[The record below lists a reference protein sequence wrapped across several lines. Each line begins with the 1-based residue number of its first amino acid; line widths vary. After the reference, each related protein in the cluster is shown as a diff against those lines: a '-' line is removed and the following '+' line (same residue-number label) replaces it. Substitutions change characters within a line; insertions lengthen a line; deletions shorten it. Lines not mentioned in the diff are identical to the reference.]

1 MITFF
6 YIHGPYRHS
15 FGRVTAKV
23 YPNLANC
30 RVKARI
36 DQSHSVDLLHGEQWV
51 NPRTRLKQLL
61 LASLV
66 IWLGVG
72 SLIGYITF
80 DKFIPLIWAG
90 LIGGI
95 FIAGLTSM
103 LALNQSQMEVAE
115 SNRSHSR
122 TKRQVQEQQLKLDR
136 LEYDGKKASELRR
149 IVLNS
154 TQEKDHS
161 LRNMAAAL
169 DHAMDEII
177 ELTDDQGADT
187 LAVIRTRAEGMKRY
201 AADLQALA
209 QLQLRSEL
217 PNYQE
222 LDFLG
227 ELNLLVDGWVPL
239 GKIRKVKLKLDNP
252 EDQMPVVSDPNWL
265 NNLLSRIVQSLIRMN
280 EDSTLNISLIGYLD
294 AALGDSLRINFTID
308 GRQFKPDQLKHIM
321 TEYISIIEHGQE
333 VGPGLTYVV
342 TRRLAQMLNG
352 YVEVTNTGNGVNVLV
367 VLPRNP
373 HPPEKEDFR

>member
-1 MITFF
+1 M
-6 YIHGPYRHS
+6 
-15 FGRVTAKV
+15 
-23 YPNLANC
+23 
-30 RVKARI
+30 
-36 DQSHSVDLLHGEQWV
+36 

-66 IWLGVG
+66 FWLGVG
-72 SLIGYITF
+72 SIIGYMTF
-80 DKFIPLIWAG
+80 DKFIPLIWAA
-90 LIGGI
+90 LIAGI
-95 FIAGLTSM
+95 FIAGLISM

-136 LEYDGKKASELRR
+136 LEYDSKKASELRR

-169 DHAMDEII
+169 DHAMDEIV
-177 ELTDDQGADT
+177 ELTSDQGADT

-227 ELNLLVDGWVPL
+227 ELNLLVDDWIPL

-265 NNLLSRIVQSLIRMN
+265 KNLLSRIVQSLIRMN

-294 AALGDSLRINFTID
+294 AALGDSLRINFTIA
-308 GRQFKPDQLKHIM
+308 GRQFKPDQLKHVM

-352 YVEVTNTGNGVNVLV
+352 YVEVTNTGTGVNVLV

-373 HPPEKEDFR
+373 HPQVKEDFR

>member
-1 MITFF
+1 M
-6 YIHGPYRHS
+6 
-15 FGRVTAKV
+15 
-23 YPNLANC
+23 
-30 RVKARI
+30 
-36 DQSHSVDLLHGEQWV
+36 

-61 LASLV
+61 LVSLV
-66 IWLGVG
+66 LWLVVG
-72 SLIGYITF
+72 SLVGYLTF
-80 DKFIPLIWAG
+80 DKLMPLIWAA
-90 LIGGI
+90 LVAGI
-95 FIAGLTSM
+95 FMAGLTSL

-115 SNRSHSR
+115 SNKSHSR

-169 DHAMDEII
+169 DHAMDEIVN
-177 ELTDDQGADT
+177 LTREEGDDT
-187 LAVIRTRAEGMKRY
+187 MLVIRTRAEGMKRY

-222 LDFLG
+222 LDFLS
-227 ELNLLVDGWVPL
+227 ELNQLMDGWGQL

-252 EDQMPVVSDPNWL
+252 EDQMPIVSDPNWL
-265 NNLLSRIVQSLIRMN
+265 KNLLSRIVQSLIRMN
-280 EDSTLNISLIGYLD
+280 ENSTLNIRLIGYLD
-294 AALGDSLRINFTID
+294 AALGDSLRISFTID

-352 YVEVTNTGNGVNVLV
+352 YVEVNNTGNGVDVLV

-373 HPPEKEDFR
+373 QPQEKDVYR

>member
-1 MITFF
+1 M
-6 YIHGPYRHS
+6 
-15 FGRVTAKV
+15 
-23 YPNLANC
+23 
-30 RVKARI
+30 
-36 DQSHSVDLLHGEQWV
+36 

-72 SLIGYITF
+72 SLVGYITF

-177 ELTDDQGADT
+177 ELTDHQGADT

-227 ELNLLVDGWVPL
+227 ELNLLVDDWISL
-239 GKIRKVKLKLDNP
+239 GKIRGVKLKLDNP
-252 EDQMPVVSDPNWL
+252 EDQMPVMSDPNWL
-265 NNLLSRIVQSLIRMN
+265 KNLLSRIVQSLIRMN

-373 HPPEKEDFR
+373 QPQEKEDFR

>member
-1 MITFF
+1 
-6 YIHGPYRHS
+6 
-15 FGRVTAKV
+15 
-23 YPNLANC
+23 
-30 RVKARI
+30 
-36 DQSHSVDLLHGEQWV
+36 V

-66 IWLGVG
+66 LWLVVG
-72 SLIGYITF
+72 SVVGYLTF
-80 DKFIPLIWAG
+80 DKFILLIWVA
-90 LIGGI
+90 IVASI
-95 FIAGLTSM
+95 FSAGLTSM

-115 SNRSHSR
+115 SNKSHSR

-169 DHAMDEII
+169 DHAMDEIVN
-177 ELTDDQGADT
+177 LTSVEGDDT
-187 LAVIRTRAEGMKRY
+187 MAVIRTRAEGMKRY

-209 QLQLRSEL
+209 QLQLKSEL
-217 PNYQE
+217 PNYRE
-222 LDFLG
+222 LDFLS
-227 ELNLLVDGWVPL
+227 ELNLLIDGWGQL

-252 EDQMPVVSDPNWL
+252 EDQMPIVSDPNWL
-265 NNLLSRIVQSLIRMN
+265 TNLLSRIVQSLIRMN
-280 EDSTLNISLIGYLD
+280 ENSTLNIHLIGYLD

-352 YVEVTNTGNGVNVLV
+352 YVEVNNTGNGVDVLV

-373 HPPEKEDFR
+373 QPQEREDFR

>member
-1 MITFF
+1 
-6 YIHGPYRHS
+6 
-15 FGRVTAKV
+15 
-23 YPNLANC
+23 
-30 RVKARI
+30 
-36 DQSHSVDLLHGEQWV
+36 V

-72 SLIGYITF
+72 SLVGYITF

-177 ELTDDQGADT
+177 ELTDDQGADA

-227 ELNLLVDGWVPL
+227 ELNLLVDDWISL
-239 GKIRKVKLKLDNP
+239 GKIRGVKLKLDNP
-252 EDQMPVVSDPNWL
+252 EDQMPVMSDPNWL
-265 NNLLSRIVQSLIRMN
+265 KNLLSRIVQSLIRMN

-373 HPPEKEDFR
+373 QPQEKEDFR

>member
-1 MITFF
+1 M
-6 YIHGPYRHS
+6 
-15 FGRVTAKV
+15 
-23 YPNLANC
+23 
-30 RVKARI
+30 
-36 DQSHSVDLLHGEQWV
+36 

-72 SLIGYITF
+72 SLVGYITF

-177 ELTDDQGADT
+177 ELTDDQGADA

-227 ELNLLVDGWVPL
+227 ELNLLVDDWISL
-239 GKIRKVKLKLDNP
+239 GKIRGVKLKLDNP
-252 EDQMPVVSDPNWL
+252 EDQMPVMSDPNWL
-265 NNLLSRIVQSLIRMN
+265 KNLLSRIVQSLIRMN

-373 HPPEKEDFR
+373 QPQEKEDFR

>member
-1 MITFF
+1 M
-6 YIHGPYRHS
+6 
-15 FGRVTAKV
+15 
-23 YPNLANC
+23 
-30 RVKARI
+30 
-36 DQSHSVDLLHGEQWV
+36 

-72 SLIGYITF
+72 SLVGYITF

-177 ELTDDQGADT
+177 ELTD
-187 LAVIRTRAEGMKRY
+187 
-201 AADLQALA
+201 
-209 QLQLRSEL
+209 
-217 PNYQE
+217 
-222 LDFLG
+222 
-227 ELNLLVDGWVPL
+227 
-239 GKIRKVKLKLDNP
+239 
-252 EDQMPVVSDPNWL
+252 
-265 NNLLSRIVQSLIRMN
+265 
-280 EDSTLNISLIGYLD
+280 
-294 AALGDSLRINFTID
+294 
-308 GRQFKPDQLKHIM
+308 
-321 TEYISIIEHGQE
+321 
-333 VGPGLTYVV
+333 
-342 TRRLAQMLNG
+342 
-352 YVEVTNTGNGVNVLV
+352 
-367 VLPRNP
+367 
-373 HPPEKEDFR
+373 